1 VIVGAGA
8 IGATIGGRL
17 ADAGHPVALVARGE
31 HAHALQVDGLRLAL
45 PDRELR
51 LRLPTSTLDDLAL
64 AAGDVLIVAVKS
76 QHSESVMAQLAAI
89 PVDGSSAGETLPIV
103 SAQNGISN
111 EDCALRFFAAVHGM
125 CVNLPATH
133 LEPGRVDANGAP
145 ESGVLQ
151 VGRYPFGA
159 DDTSS
164 ALVAALAGSGFGSA
178 VREDVMAWKRA
189 KLVRNLAN
197 ALEVLCAGSTDRD
210 GLRAVRQAARAE
222 ALAGFAA
229 AGWSCTDDE
238 EWDSFLAD
246 RARAVTIGDRPR
258 QGGSTWQSIERG
270 QGSVETDFLNG
281 EIVRLG
287 RLYGI
292 ATPVNTAIQT
302 AMRRIDPESGRPSP
316 LEPSALI
323 AH

>member
-1 VIVGAGA
+1 
-8 IGATIGGRL
+8 
-17 ADAGHPVALVARGE
+17 
-31 HAHALQVDGLRLAL
+31 
-45 PDRELR
+45 
-51 LRLPTSTLDDLAL
+51 L

-229 AGWSCTDDE
+229 AGWSCTDDD